1 MKQDILTVSRVMR
14 ILTSVGIDGCRL
26 NLQNPIDAATLISS
40 LSQKEIL
47 DNVINIIHL
56 REEEKSPQLV
66 MEFFINLSEQL
77 NLFNDEI
84 DRRKQHVVS
93 LGIYQDDTEE
103 ELLAK
108 QEKNKDLY
116 IGDMYLSNYFLLKK
130 NNIEPACLSIYESM
144 ILIEEIVCSE
154 INKVTLEMLGLMDSD
169 SHSFCEQVRK
179 TIAHANFY
187 SFALDIYD
195 DVNEMYQSL
204 ERKRSN
210 K

>member
-14 ILTSVGIDGCRL
+14 VLASVDIDGCSL
-26 NLQNPIDAATLISS
+26 NLENPIDAATLISS

-47 DNVINIIHL
+47 DNVIDIIHSGEDE
-56 REEEKSPQLV
+56 RTPQLV
-66 MEFFINLSEQL
+66 MEFFIHLSEQL
-77 NLFNDEI
+77 GLFNDELNK
-84 DRRKQHVVS
+84 RKQHVIN
-93 LGIYQDDTEE
+93 LGIYADDTAE

-130 NNIEPACLSIYESM
+130 NNIEPNCLSIYESM
-144 ILIEEIVCSE
+144 VLIEEIVCSE
-154 INKVTLEMLGLMDSD
+154 INKVTLEMLGFMDSD

>member
-14 ILTSVGIDGCRL
+14 ILTSIGIDGCRL

-40 LSQKEIL
+40 LSQKEML
-47 DNVINIIHL
+47 DNVIDIIHL

-66 MEFFINLSEQL
+66 MEFFINLSERL

-169 SHSFCEQVRK
+169 RDRK
-179 TIAHANFY
+179 
-187 SFALDIYD
+187 S
-195 DVNEMYQSL
+195 VV
-204 ERKRSN
+204 
-210 K
+210 

>member
-14 ILTSVGIDGCRL
+14 VLASVDIDGCSL
-26 NLQNPIDAATLISS
+26 NFENPIDAATLIST
-40 LSQKEIL
+40 LSQKDVL
-47 DNVINIIHL
+47 DNVIDIIHSGEDE
-56 REEEKSPQLV
+56 RTPQLV
-66 MEFFINLSEQL
+66 MEFFIHLSEQL
-77 NLFNDEI
+77 GLFNDELNK
-84 DRRKQHVVS
+84 RKQHVIN
-93 LGIYQDDTEE
+93 LGIYMDDTAE

-204 ERKRSN
+204 EKKRSN